1 MGKCCFEFYKPKYII
16 YILILSISQSIYWLI
31 SQSLEIVFLNPMA
44 NSFLMFLGQTLSI
57 FLYLY
62 EKYKLNS
69 TKNSKE
75 NSDIEIQ
82 IANQKKQNWIYFI
95 LFFCSLTELL
105 GNFQYKFY
113 FYGYSMKKFVHN
125 RINASLEPIGYFFF
139 FILIEH
145 CFLKI
150 SIARHQILGI
160 IINFFGIIISILHQI
175 TLVENRNY
183 ISLTLIFFII
193 MESQFLKTI
202 SYIIPKKLN
211 YEYFYN
217 MNKIIFIKGL
227 FGLGISLIL
236 GLIIDFFFYTMCD
249 NKDGKKLF
257 HILVLEIGFNFK
269 LIFCVIIYCITSCIN
284 NILILKIIED
294 TRPSNTLLEPPI
306 SQIFKHFFFMFY
318 SKNFELPTTVSKGN
332 SHGKG
337 SNLALLTLT
346 FLLSF
351 FGALIFCEVIV
362 IKLCD
367 INKNTINEISK
378 RAFSESLKDLDEIA
392 IGDSDEEEENEENI

>member
-1 MGKCCFEFYKPKYII
+1 MGKCCFEFYKPKYIL
-16 YILILSISQSIYWLI
+16 YILILSISQSINWII

-82 IANQKKQNWIYFI
+82 IANKKKRNWIYFI

-227 FGLGISLIL
+227 FGLGISSLL
-236 GLIIDFFFYTMCD
+236 GLIIHFFFHIMYD
-249 NKDGKKLF
+249 NQDAKEMF
-257 HILVLEIGFNFK
+257 HILDFENSLNFK

-306 SQIFKHFFFMFY
+306 SQIFKHFIFMFITKKMKIEIKKY
-318 SKNFELPTTVSKGN
+318 GN
-332 SHGKG
+332 SHG
-337 SNLALLTLT
+337 SVRELAFLTLP
-346 FLLSF
+346 FFLSF

-362 IKLCD
+362 IKLFN
-367 INKNTINEISK
+367 INKNTISEISK
-378 RAFSESLKDLDEIA
+378 RAFSESLYDLDEIE

>member
-1 MGKCCFEFYKPKYII
+1 MGKCCVEFYKPKYIL
-16 YILILSISQSIYWLI
+16 YILILSISQSICWII
-31 SQSLEIVFLNPMA
+31 SQSLEIVFFNPMT
-44 NSFLMFLGQTLSI
+44 NSFLMFLGQTLSY

-62 EKYKLNS
+62 EKRKLNS
-69 TKNSKE
+69 TKHSKE

-82 IANQKKQNWIYFI
+82 IANKKKRYWIYFI

-113 FYGYSMKKFVHN
+113 FYQNSMKKFVHN
-125 RINASLEPIGYFFF
+125 RINASLEPLGYFFF

-145 CFLKI
+145 RFLKI

-160 IINFFGIIISILHQI
+160 IINFFGIIISIINQI
-175 TLVENRNY
+175 DKNCNY
-183 ISLTLIFFII
+183 IALLLIIIII

-227 FGLGISLIL
+227 FGLGISSIL
-236 GLIIDFFFYTMCD
+236 GLIIHFFFHIMYD
-249 NKDGKKLF
+249 NQDSKELF
-257 HILVLEIGFNFK
+257 HILNFKYSLNPK

-306 SQIFKHFFFMFY
+306 SQIFKHIIFMFITKKLGMKIERY
-318 SKNFELPTTVSKGN
+318 GN
-332 SHGKG
+332 SHG
-337 SNLALLTLT
+337 SVTELAFLTLP
-346 FLLSF
+346 FFLSF
-351 FGALIFCEVIV
+351 FGSLIFCEVIV
-362 IKLCD
+362 IKLFN
-367 INKNTINEISK
+367 INKNTISEISK
-378 RAFSESLKDLDEIA
+378 RAFSESLYDLDEIA
-392 IGDSDEEEENEENI
+392 FDDSDEEEENEENI

>member
-1 MGKCCFEFYKPKYII
+1 MGKCCLEFYKPKYIL
-16 YILILSISQSIYWLI
+16 YILILSISQSIYWII
-31 SQSLEIVFLNPMA
+31 SQSLEIEFLNPMT
-44 NSFLMFLGQTLSI
+44 NSFLMFLGQTLSY

-62 EKYKLNS
+62 EKRKLNS

-82 IANQKKQNWIYFI
+82 IANKKKRNWIYFI

-113 FYGYSMKKFVHN
+113 FYRKSMKKFVQN
-125 RINASLEPIGYFFF
+125 RINASLEPICYFFF

-145 CFLKI
+145 RFLKI

-175 TLVENRNY
+175 TLDENCNY
-183 ISLTLIFFII
+183 ISLILIFCLI

-227 FGLGISLIL
+227 FGLGISSIL
-236 GLIIDFFFYTMCD
+236 GLIIHFFFHIMYD
-249 NKDGKKLF
+249 NQDAKELF
-257 HILVLEIGFNFK
+257 HILDFEDDEKPK

-306 SQIFKHFFFMFY
+306 SQIFKHIFFMFY
-318 SKNFELPTTVSKGN
+318 SKNFKMPNLPSGKT
-332 SHGKG
+332 HGED
-337 SNLALLTLT
+337 SNLALLMLT

-362 IKLCD
+362 IKLCN

-378 RAFSESLKDLDEIA
+378 RAFSESLYDLDEIV